1 MDIIQGRTD
10 IVRDP
15 STRAVI
21 NIDTASHETAVAAS
35 KARQLAKEQLKT
47 NTTDINSIK
56 EELSDIKSLL
66 KQLVENNGR

>member
-15 STRAVI
+15 STRAII
-21 NIDTASHETAVAAS
+21 NVDVASHETAVVAS

-47 NTTDINSIK
+47 NTSDINSIK

-66 KQLVENNGR
+66 KQLVDNNGR

>member
-15 STRAVI
+15 LTNAII
-21 NIDTASHETAVAAS
+21 NVDVSAHETAVAAS
-35 KARQLAKEQLKT
+35 KARQLAKEQINT
-47 NTTDINSIK
+47 NTNDINSIK

-66 KQLVENNGR
+66 KHLVENDGR

>member
-15 STRAVI
+15 STKAII
-21 NIDTASHETAVAAS
+21 NVDTAAHETAVAAS
-35 KARQLAKEQLKT
+35 KARQLAKEQINT
-47 NTTDINSIK
+47 NTNDINSIK

-66 KQLVENNGR
+66 KQLVENDGR

>member
-15 STRAVI
+15 STKAII
-21 NIDTASHETAVAAS
+21 NVDTAAHETAVAAS
-35 KARQLAKEQLKT
+35 KARQLAKEQINMNT
-47 NTTDINSIK
+47 NDINSIK

>member
-15 STRAVI
+15 LTKAVI

-47 NTTDINSIK
+47 NTNDINSIK

-66 KQLVENNGR
+66 KQLVENDGR